1 VVATTVIGDPDPFYD
16 DCGSPEQIA
25 MTGTNVGD
33 LLNAKGVTWG
43 WFQGGFTPT
52 TPATATSPA
61 VCAAATTNLG
71 GTLQKDYSA
80 HHEPFQ
86 YYKSTSN
93 PHHLPPTSVAMIG
106 KTDQANHQYD
116 LTDFWNAADAGNM
129 PAVSFLKAKRSQ
141 DGHGGYSSPLDEQEF
156 IVSTLNA
163 LQERP
168 EWSTTTVFIAYDDS
182 DGWYDHH
189 MSPIL
194 RQSESSQDALSGA
207 GHCGTTNTGGIPGRC
222 GYGPRLPLLVISPFA
237 KANFVDN
244 TLTDQTS
251 ILRFIEDNFGL
262 GRIGSKSSDQFAG
275 MLTNMLSLGQARTDI
290 LILDSSTGEPA
301 Q

>member
-1 VVATTVIGDPDPFYD
+1 
-16 DCGSPEQIA
+16 
-25 MTGTNVGD
+25 
-33 LLNAKGVTWG
+33 
-43 WFQGGFTPT
+43 
-52 TPATATSPA
+52 
-61 VCAAATTNLG
+61 
-71 GTLQKDYSA
+71 
-80 HHEPFQ
+80 
-86 YYKSTSN
+86 
-93 PHHLPPTSVAMIG
+93 
-106 KTDQANHQYD
+106 
-116 LTDFWNAADAGNM
+116 M

-141 DGHGGYSSPLDEQEF
+141 DGHAGYSSPLDEQEF